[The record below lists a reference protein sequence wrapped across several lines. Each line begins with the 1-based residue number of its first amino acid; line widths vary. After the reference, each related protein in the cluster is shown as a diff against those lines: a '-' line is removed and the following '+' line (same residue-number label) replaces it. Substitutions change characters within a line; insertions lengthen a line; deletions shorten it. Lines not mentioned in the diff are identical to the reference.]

1 MILGEKWLN
10 PAVGKLFQV
19 AQRHIIPRLVE
30 FCFVYTLTLK
40 LEMLITTI
48 REKVAINGGLFYDK
62 TFSEELDWEVKVLQ
76 G

>member
-30 FCFVYTLTLK
+30 FRFVYTLTLN
-40 LEMLITTI
+40 LEILITTI
-48 REKVAINGGLFYDK
+48 REKVAINGGLF
-62 TFSEELDWEVKVLQ
+62 
-76 G
+76 